1 MAKRKYRY
9 RNRFDIG
16 GIKPIQ
22 GVSISDLVE
31 IPTLGVGIPNSIIL
45 PNATSLPTI
54 SSGST
59 RGLSFGTN
67 SGMAN
72 AGVTL
77 ANKLMNPRGNSTKVG
92 NVLSTIGSAASAI
105 PGVGGLIGTGVNL
118 VGGLF
123 NTMFGSNI
131 NEEAVAQVESNIAN
145 QKNMG
150 IGASTT
156 SDFLNMADDYR
167 NLAHIETSDIGS
179 DGWFSN
185 KASNKAKELNWEID
199 TANRRALANFTNTAN
214 NVNTNTINNLLANYA
229 AYGGPITMRYTGLMS
244 PFGNQFKD
252 GGGIH
257 IKKKNRGKFTEYCGG
272 KVTSEC
278 IARGKRSSSPTI
290 RKRATFAANA
300 RKWHHAD
307 GGWLDDVYDAGRE
320 MYNNPSWSN
329 AGALGIEVLGAVPLV
344 GKVGKALKIG
354 SKIAKGEKSME
365 AGTKTLDYLST
376 RLPSALKD
384 GHDIQQY
391 EENKKSEGGP
401 LFTHGGI
408 WSNGMTYI
416 DNGGTHEENPFE
428 GVQLGVDSQGIPN
441 LVEEGE
447 VVWNDYVFSN
457 RLKVPK
463 EAKKKLKLKGTTF
476 ADAAKE
482 INKESEERP
491 NDPISKNGL
500 ESSMSQLMMVQEDM
514 RAKKQR
520 NKYAKGGR
528 LFPDGGL
535 VPYSNFTS
543 IGDDFYT
550 PEYMNFWNY
559 VNDNRDYGQGLLRDI
574 NNGVYGDIG
583 GNTLSYEDMMRLSHD
598 YKRGPVHQAFM
609 NAANRNYARI
619 NAAPIASALS
629 GVDNIKAPTL
639 NVGEEI
645 SKIKPADLRYNSKTS
660 GSSKSSFPTWLRYA
674 PAIGSTIGL
683 FQGLFDKPD
692 YSYSNAILE
701 AANDAGNYTPVEFN
715 PIGNY
720 LTYRPFDRDYYI
732 NKLNAQS
739 GATRRA
745 LMNSSGANRAA
756 AAANLLA
763 ADYNAQGRIGDLA
776 RQAEEYN
783 LNQRQMVES
792 FNRGTNQFNSEGRL
806 KADIAN
812 QETRL
817 KARSQRL
824 SGVAQAMAMRQ
835 AVDDSR
841 NASIAGNF
849 SNIFQSLGDIGREE
863 VERAWIRDNPSLYY
877 DTSLTGKG
885 VTYKDKKSYG
895 GYITRRNKKKG
906 GRK

>member
-1 MAKRKYRY
+1 MK
-9 RNRFDIG
+9 
-16 GIKPIQ
+16 IKI
-22 GVSISDLVE
+22 
-31 IPTLGVGIPNSIIL
+31 TKIPN
-45 PNATSLPTI
+45 
-54 SSGST
+54 
-59 RGLSFGTN
+59 
-67 SGMAN
+67 
-72 AGVTL
+72 
-77 ANKLMNPRGNSTKVG
+77 NK
-92 NVLSTIGSAASAI
+92 
-105 PGVGGLIGTGVNL
+105 
-118 VGGLF
+118 
-123 NTMFGSNI
+123 
-131 NEEAVAQVESNIAN
+131 
-145 QKNMG
+145 
-150 IGASTT
+150 
-156 SDFLNMADDYR
+156 
-167 NLAHIETSDIGS
+167 
-179 DGWFSN
+179 
-185 KASNKAKELNWEID
+185 KA
-199 TANRRALANFTNTAN
+199 F
-214 NVNTNTINNLLANYA
+214 
-229 AYGGPITMRYTGLMS
+229 
-244 PFGNQFKD
+244 
-252 GGGIH
+252 
-257 IKKKNRGKFTEYCGG
+257 
-272 KVTSEC
+272 
-278 IARGKRSSSPTI
+278 
-290 RKRATFAANA
+290 
-300 RKWHHAD
+300 
-307 GGWLDDVYDAGRE
+307 GGW
-320 MYNNPSWSN
+320 NN
-329 AGALGIEVLGAVPLV
+329 
-344 GKVGKALKIG
+344 
-354 SKIAKGEKSME
+354 
-365 AGTKTLDYLST
+365 
-376 RLPSALKD
+376 
-384 GHDIQQY
+384 
-391 EENKKSEGGP
+391 
-401 LFTHGGI
+401 THGGDF
-408 WSNGMTYI
+408 SNGVI
-416 DNGGTHEENPFE
+416 QINSGGLHSTNPFE
-428 GVQLGVDSQGIPN
+428 GVQMGVDPQGIPN

-447 VVWNDYVFSN
+447 VVYNDYVFSN

-598 YKRGPVHQAFM
+598 YKRGPVHQAFI
-609 NAANRNYARI
+609 NAANRNYAKI
-619 NAAPIASALS
+619 NAAPIASILS

-639 NVGEEI
+639 NVGEEM

-660 GSSKSSFPTWLRYA
+660 RSSKSSFPTWLRYA

-701 AANDAGNYTPVEFN
+701 AANDIGDYTPVEFN

-763 ADYNAQGRIGDLA
+763 ADHNAQGRVGDLA

-824 SGVAQAMAMRQ
+824 SGVTQAMAMRQ

>member
-1 MAKRKYRY
+1 MAKNRKSKYK
-9 RNRFDIG
+9 G
-16 GIKPIQ
+16 G
-22 GVSISDLVE
+22 G
-31 IPTLGVGIPNSIIL
+31 
-45 PNATSLPTI
+45 
-54 SSGST
+54 
-59 RGLSFGTN
+59 F
-67 SGMAN
+67 
-72 AGVTL
+72 
-77 ANKLMNPRGNSTKVG
+77 
-92 NVLSTIGSAASAI
+92 
-105 PGVGGLIGTGVNL
+105 
-118 VGGLF
+118 
-123 NTMFGSNI
+123 
-131 NEEAVAQVESNIAN
+131 
-145 QKNMG
+145 
-150 IGASTT
+150 
-156 SDFLNMADDYR
+156 
-167 NLAHIETSDIGS
+167 
-179 DGWFSN
+179 
-185 KASNKAKELNWEID
+185 
-199 TANRRALANFTNTAN
+199 
-214 NVNTNTINNLLANYA
+214 INN
-229 AYGGPITMRYTGLMS
+229 
-244 PFGNQFKD
+244 
-252 GGGIH
+252 
-257 IKKKNRGKFTEYCGG
+257 
-272 KVTSEC
+272 
-278 IARGKRSSSPTI
+278 
-290 RKRATFAANA
+290 
-300 RKWHHAD
+300 
-307 GGWLDDVYDAGRE
+307 
-320 MYNNPSWSN
+320 
-329 AGALGIEVLGAVPLV
+329 
-344 GKVGKALKIG
+344 
-354 SKIAKGEKSME
+354 
-365 AGTKTLDYLST
+365 
-376 RLPSALKD
+376 
-384 GHDIQQY
+384 
-391 EENKKSEGGP
+391 
-401 LFTHGGI
+401 THGGI
-408 WSNGMTYI
+408 F
-416 DNGGTHEENPFE
+416 DNGVTKINEGGSHGENPFE
-428 GVQLGVDSQGIPN
+428 GVQLGVDNQGIPN

-535 VPYSNFTS
+535 TPYSNFTS

-583 GNTLSYEDMMRLSHD
+583 GNTLSYDDMMRLSHD
-598 YKRGPVHQAFM
+598 YKRGPVHQAFS
-609 NAANRNYARI
+609 NAAKRNYAKI

-629 GVDNIKAPTL
+629 GVDNIKVPTL
-639 NVGEEI
+639 NIGEEMA
-645 SKIKPADLRYNSKTS
+645 KIRSAESRYSSNNSSSKTN
-660 GSSKSSFPTWLRYA
+660 KRYPTWLRYA
-674 PAIGSTIGL
+674 PLAGNAIALGYNL
-683 FQGLFDKPD
+683 LNKPD
-692 YSYSNAILE
+692 YSYSDTILE

-783 LNQRQMVES
+783 LNQRQMVEG

-812 QETRL
+812 QEARL

-835 AVDDSR
+835 NIDNAR
-841 NASIAGNF
+841 NSAIASDF
-849 SNIFQSLGDIGREE
+849 TSLFQGLGDIGREAQQ
-863 VERAWIRDNPSLYY
+863 ERWIDSAPALYY
-877 DTSLTGKG
+877 TVDNLYKG
-885 VTYKDKKSYG
+885 RSRKKG
-895 GYITRRNKKKG
+895 GYITRKR
-906 GRK
+906 RK

>member
-1 MAKRKYRY
+1 MQINSFTMAKRKYRY
-9 RNRFDIG
+9 GNRFDIG

-54 SSGST
+54 SLGST

-77 ANKLMNPRGNSTKVG
+77 ANKLVNPRGNSTKAG
-92 NVLSTIGSAASAI
+92 NALSTIGSAASAI
-105 PGVGGLIGTGVNL
+105 PEVGGLIGTGVNL

-185 KASNKAKELNWEID
+185 KASNKAKELNWGID

-300 RKWHHAD
+300 RKWKHED
-307 GGWLDDVYDAGRE
+307 
-320 MYNNPSWSN
+320 
-329 AGALGIEVLGAVPLV
+329 
-344 GKVGKALKIG
+344 
-354 SKIAKGEKSME
+354 
-365 AGTKTLDYLST
+365 
-376 RLPSALKD
+376 
-384 GHDIQQY
+384 
-391 EENKKSEGGP
+391 GGP

-408 WSNGMTYI
+408 WDNGLTYI
-416 DNGGTHEENPFE
+416 NEGGSHEENPFE
-428 GVQLGVDSQGIPN
+428 GVQMGVDPQGIPN

-447 VVWNDYVFSN
+447 VVYNDYVFSN

-543 IGDDFYT
+543 IGDNFYT

-559 VNDNRDYGQGLLRDI
+559 VNGNRDYGQGLLRDI

-598 YKRGPVHQAFM
+598 YKRGPVHQAFI
-609 NAANRNYARI
+609 NAANRNYAKI
-619 NAAPIASALS
+619 NAAPIASTLS

-639 NVGEEI
+639 NVGEEM

-660 GSSKSSFPTWLRYA
+660 RSSKSSFPTWLRYA

-683 FQGLFDKPD
+683 FQGLFNKPD
-692 YSYSNAILE
+692 YRYSNAILE
-701 AANDAGNYTPVEFN
+701 AANDIGDYTPVEFN

-776 RQAEEYN
+776 RQAEEHN

-812 QETRL
+812 QETKLR
-817 KARSQRL
+817 ARSQRL
-824 SGVAQAMAMRQ
+824 NGVTQAMAMRQ